1 MLTAADHRTC
11 RGGGWDACVLNL
23 FPGLLWG
30 PQSALSSHRH
40 KAIFQISTSLAE
52 GIQAAMSRTAQLHLP
67 DLSWD
72 ISLGICTGQ
81 KLETRFA
88 TLDTSITLV
97 PDGALSEAS
106 WERNGRRTGVRG
118 LKKELKAPQM

>member
-1 MLTAADHRTC
+1 M
-11 RGGGWDACVLNL
+11 G
-23 FPGLLWG
+23 
-30 PQSALSSHRH
+30 
-40 KAIFQISTSLAE
+40 
-52 GIQAAMSRTAQLHLP
+52 RTAQLHLP

-88 TLDTSITLV
+88 TLDTRIILV